1 MSKKDEDKK
10 ALNVVGNVL
19 LAIIRIM
26 VFVFILIPL
35 YLILVSV
42 LGATIFYIVLLID
55 GLPYLTPLFG
65 LLALTAFLLF
75 FTYLFTKLVI
85 NGDVKI
91 GVLLFHFTACLTLLV
106 TTSILCPFE
115 VLRTKVV
122 DGLPESYKMV
132 KTETKIS
139 NKKVLNTNNYFVKYV
154 VDKKAKNNYRVVI
167 NEPDYDYEEF
177 KIVNDDSGV
186 KLIKVEKENYED
198 FKELVNIVYDNLKQ
212 KKVYQYN
219 RLYDKEITIYANQK
233 TIDKIKKA
241 NQHQ

>member
-26 VFVFILIPL
+26 VFVFILMPL

-65 LLALTAFLLF
+65 LLALTAFILF

-106 TTSILCPFE
+106 TASILCPFE

-122 DGLPESYKMV
+122 DDIPSDFKMV

-139 NKKVLNTNNYFVKYV
+139 NKNILNTNNYYVKYV
-154 VDKKAKNNYRVVI
+154 VDKKAKNNVI

-177 KIVNDDSGV
+177 KIVKEEGNV
-186 KLIKVEKENYED
+186 KLIKEVHEDYDD
-198 FKELVNIVYDNLKQ
+198 FKLLVNIVYDNLKH
-212 KKVYQYN
+212 KKVYKYN

>member
-1 MSKKDEDKK
+1 MSKNEEDKK
-10 ALNVVGNVL
+10 TLNVVGNVL
-19 LAIIRIM
+19 LVIIRIM
-26 VFVFILIPL
+26 VFVFILMPL
-35 YLILVSV
+35 YLVLVSV

-65 LLALTAFLLF
+65 LLSVTAFILF

-91 GVLLFHFTACLTLLV
+91 GILLFHFTACLTLLV

-122 DGLPESYKMV
+122 DDIPSNFKMV

-139 NKKVLNTNNYFVKYV
+139 NKNILNTNNYYVKYV

-167 NEPDYDYEEF
+167 SEPDYDYKEF
-177 KIVNDDSGV
+177 KIVKEDGNV
-186 KLIKVEKENYED
+186 KLIKEVHEDYDD
-198 FKELVNIVYDNLKQ
+198 FKLLVNTVYDNLKHH
-212 KKVYQYN
+212 KIYKYN
-219 RLYDKEITIYANQK
+219 RLFDKEITIYANQK